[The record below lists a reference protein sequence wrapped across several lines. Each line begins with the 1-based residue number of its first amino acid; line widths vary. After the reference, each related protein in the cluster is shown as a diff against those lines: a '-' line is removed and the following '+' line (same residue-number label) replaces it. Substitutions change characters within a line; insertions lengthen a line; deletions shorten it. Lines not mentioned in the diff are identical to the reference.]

1 MCVHT
6 PVYYDVSL
14 CRLWFWNSLACLK
27 TNSDILWASYL
38 DISTGFRVFLMNFVR
53 RVEKNTR
60 QPCVQYVHS
69 AQSVSFCSLETPYAK
84 NSSSIKTH
92 FRKDRKR
99 THHISVLS
107 VSLHYFRIGHFRQ
120 KNIQRDDSLFF
131 LFISNEYTRIKRKWT
146 LDLSSKHKERETML
160 MLSNLQPNDRRQ
172 LNCWII
178 VYENGHCQAK
188 KWNKWPF
195 YMLANMKTIL
205 SSVFPLF

>member
-1 MCVHT
+1 MFNTYTVLKAFPFALWKHRTQRIPVQLKHIFEKTEKEHT
-6 PVYYDVSL
+6 TFLFSL
-14 CRLWFWNSLACLK
+14 FLYTIFGLVI
-27 TNSDILWASYL
+27 SD
-38 DISTGFRVFLMNFVR
+38 
-53 RVEKNTR
+53 K
-60 QPCVQYVHS
+60 
-69 AQSVSFCSLETPYAK
+69 
-84 NSSSIKTH
+84 
-92 FRKDRKR
+92 
-99 THHISVLS
+99 
-107 VSLHYFRIGHFRQ
+107 

-146 LDLSSKHKERETML
+146 LDLSSKHRERETML